1 MIELKE
7 PLAVAAVRWQSESQ
21 GGRSS
26 GPPTVPVYAATATFR
41 GDSAQS
47 DADLL
52 SILVQRIGTRP
63 DGSDLASIG
72 FLVPDL
78 ARPHLHVGAE
88 LLITEGPKVVAHAVI
103 HKLL

>member
-7 PLAVAAVRWQSESQ
+7 PMAVAVVRWLPESQ
-21 GGRSS
+21 GGRRS
-26 GPPTVPVYAATATFR
+26 GPPTAPVYAATATFR
-41 GDSAQS
+41 SDTPQS

-52 SILVQRIGTRP
+52 SILVKRTGTRP
-63 DGSDLASIG
+63 DGSDLAGIG

-78 ARPHLHVGAE
+78 ARLHLQVGVE

-103 HKLL
+103 HELL